1 MDFSIL
7 FAVYGAFVVGL
18 ISPGPDLVLV
28 SAMAMKHGKRAAVL
42 ASLGI
47 GIGVGLWVEAA
58 AAGLSGLAN
67 SAPEV
72 WEGARLLAG
81 GVLIYVGARSLSAA
95 IRGQSG
101 PPKETERL
109 GGSPLW
115 IGLITNLANPK
126 AAVVLVGLTAVLND
140 AVPDQYTLMAVVLGM
155 PVLAIAW
162 FVAISTLL
170 SRAGVRIY
178 LLKRQRLIDF
188 AVGIAFAGVGAIL
201 IQATP

>member
-1 MDFSIL
+1 M
-7 FAVYGAFVVGL
+7 
-18 ISPGPDLVLV
+18 
-28 SAMAMKHGKRAAVL
+28 
-42 ASLGI
+42 
-47 GIGVGLWVEAA
+47 
-58 AAGLSGLAN
+58 
-67 SAPEV
+67 
-72 WEGARLLAG
+72 
-81 GVLIYVGARSLSAA
+81 
-95 IRGQSG
+95 
-101 PPKETERL
+101 
-109 GGSPLW
+109 
-115 IGLITNLANPK
+115 
-126 AAVVLVGLTAVLND
+126 VLVGLTAVLND